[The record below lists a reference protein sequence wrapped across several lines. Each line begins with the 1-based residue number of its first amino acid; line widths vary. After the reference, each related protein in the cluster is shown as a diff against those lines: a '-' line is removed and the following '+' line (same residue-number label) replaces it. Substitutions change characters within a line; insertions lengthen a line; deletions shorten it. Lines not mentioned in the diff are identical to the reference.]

1 LILLYI
7 LKMSDY
13 KTLERYR
20 NSNIKIIAIEV
31 LNSVLEQTT
40 PDIKDYILNDYI
52 EKLLVVYNIEQ
63 TIFDNAIHDLRNA
76 LEL

>member
-1 LILLYI
+1 
-7 LKMSDY
+7 MSDH

-31 LNSVLEQTT
+31 LDSVLEQMT
-40 PDIKDYILNDYI
+40 PNIKDSVLNAYI

-63 TIFDNAIHDLRNA
+63 NIFDNAIHDLWNA

>member
-1 LILLYI
+1 
-7 LKMSDY
+7 MSDH

-31 LNSVLEQTT
+31 LDSVLEQIV
-40 PDIKDYILNDYI
+40 PNIKDDILNTYI

-63 TIFDNAIHDLRNA
+63 NIFDNAIHDLRNA

>member
-1 LILLYI
+1 LLYI

>member
-1 LILLYI
+1 
-7 LKMSDY
+7 MSDHE
-13 KTLERYR
+13 TLERYR

-31 LNSVLEQTT
+31 LDSVLEQTI
-40 PDIKDYILNDYI
+40 PNIKDDILNTYI

>member
-1 LILLYI
+1 MISLYT
-7 LKMSDY
+7 LKMSDH

-20 NSNIKIIAIEV
+20 NSNIKIIAIEA
-31 LNSVLEQTT
+31 LDSVLEQMT
-40 PDIKDYILNDYI
+40 PNIKDDILNTYI

-63 TIFDNAIHDLRNA
+63 NIFDNAIHDLRNA

>member
-1 LILLYI
+1 
-7 LKMSDY
+7 MSDH

-20 NSNIKIIAIEV
+20 NSDIKIIAIEV
-31 LNSVLEQTT
+31 LDSVLGQMT
-40 PDIKDYILNDYI
+40 PNIKDDILNTYI

>member
-1 LILLYI
+1 
-7 LKMSDY
+7 MSDH

-40 PDIKDYILNDYI
+40 PDIKDDILNAYI